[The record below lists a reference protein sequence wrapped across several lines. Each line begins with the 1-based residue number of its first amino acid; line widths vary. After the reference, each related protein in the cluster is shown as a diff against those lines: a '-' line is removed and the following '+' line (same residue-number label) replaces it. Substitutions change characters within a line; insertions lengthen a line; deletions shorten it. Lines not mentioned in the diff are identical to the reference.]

1 MSARKRGCVVAP
13 WAAVVTGVVVEVMGG
28 GCPAGAGGAR
38 PAVDGPRDGP
48 ARAVP
53 LYVRPTRT
61 APRRCLVGHVRG
73 DTAAPVTDDECAAPL
88 GTAHSS
94 GTAVRQKEA

>member
-28 GCPAGAGGAR
+28 GCPSCAGVAR

-73 DTAAPVTDDECAAPL
+73 DTAAPVTDDESAAPFR
-88 GTAHSS
+88 TAH
-94 GTAVRQKEA
+94 TASTAWRPQK